1 MSAFLSDFIKLDLT
15 PAELSSI
22 EDLIVTKHVKKGEQL
37 VKVGDLVKGAFF
49 VINGCLRSYLIDE
62 KGKEHVFLFAP
73 EGWILAER
81 DDFKGDQIASLYVE
95 AIENSTVEFIPLKV
109 YEIILKLRPTSLEH
123 QVPKLHKRIQML
135 QKRVI
140 LLMSASAKARYEYF
154 LETYPSIVQRVP
166 QKMIASYLGITPE
179 ALSKIK
185 KDSLYKSGIS

>member
-1 MSAFLSDFIKLDLT
+1 MSAFLSDFVKLDLT
-15 PAELSSI
+15 PAELRSI

-81 DDFKGDQIASLYVE
+81 DDFKSDQIASLYVE

-140 LLMSASAKARYEYF
+140 LLMSASAKDRYEYF

>member
-1 MSAFLSDFIKLDLT
+1 MSAFLSDFVKLDLT
-15 PAELSSI
+15 PAELRSI